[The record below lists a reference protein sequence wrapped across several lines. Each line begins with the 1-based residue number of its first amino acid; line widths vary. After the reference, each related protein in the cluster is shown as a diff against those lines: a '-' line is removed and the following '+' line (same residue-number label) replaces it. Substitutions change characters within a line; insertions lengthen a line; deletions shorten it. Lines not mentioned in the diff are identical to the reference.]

1 MMSVKKEWQNQHSEF
16 VPKLMELFHKDW
28 PQVEQEGAVLV
39 QIGIIACV

>member
-1 MMSVKKEWQNQHSEF
+1 MSVKKEWQNQHSEF

-28 PQVEQEGAVLV
+28 PQVEQEEAVLV